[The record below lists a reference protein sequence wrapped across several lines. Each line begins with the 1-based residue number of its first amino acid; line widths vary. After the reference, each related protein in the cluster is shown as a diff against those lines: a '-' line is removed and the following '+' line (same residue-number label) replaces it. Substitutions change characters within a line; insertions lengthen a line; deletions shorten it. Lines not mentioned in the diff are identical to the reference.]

1 MAVEGI
7 KRGGDAVAVYYEES
21 SSRAQLIEASRRSM
35 EAIILRLEDRRRGH
49 DHRHDGQPLDIESA
63 LESEAW
69 RRASVSED
77 DTDHDDKESESF
89 ALWLRS
95 ISQCLSNKIS
105 DDPVVLPQDDE
116 QDSDG
121 EDLDDEEHCMR
132 LVVMVPGNICKLC
145 FRVVLSVF
153 DEETATEVIKSYL
166 TILRDAVLPEEAR
179 INFKKVHFESDSGSS
194 IIYIH
199 IYLITGIAEI
209 FSGFYMVQSF
219 LNCYMLSRNKR
230 LMCKLSINLKY
241 LCIIYI

>member
-1 MAVEGI
+1 MAVEVI
-7 KRGGDAVAVYYEES
+7 KRVGDAVAVYYEES
-21 SSRAQLIEASRRSM
+21 TSRAELIEASRRSM

-49 DHRHDGQPLDIESA
+49 DHRPDGQPLDPESV

-69 RRASVSED
+69 GRRASVSED
-77 DTDHDDKESESF
+77 DTDNDNKESESF

-105 DDPVVLPQDDE
+105 DDPVVLPQDEE

-194 IIYIH
+194 IIYIFN
-199 IYLITGIAEI
+199 YRNCRNI
-209 FSGFYMVQSF
+209 FRVLYGP
-219 LNCYMLSRNKR
+219 
-230 LMCKLSINLKY
+230 
-241 LCIIYI
+241 IISQLLHAVS